1 MAPQITGDD
10 VGIRILCRKLVI
22 LKTESG
28 LQWLIG
34 SPFLPSVNV
43 ASTVRC
49 IHTLPSDSLS
59 PDVAKESDDIRG
71 LIPRG
76 FEIIGLIVQEK
87 KDRKVEKV
95 AADAVSAVR
104 NLRKTLYGGD
114 SGEQVLIGAVL
125 DWNHENSERDI
136 QFFISKKGNSKSVEQ
151 VSHVVYEDQP
161 EKYIWE
167 RGCLVRCELSLK
179 LPLYFPVSNP
189 KDVEGAYARATEDVE
204 CKLRDP
210 QVTYIIEAGNK
221 TSSGGSEPIVLHGSD
236 LDLPVE
242 LPRNAYVI
250 ESAEESYTKS
260 LSCKYFL
267 SETKNFTS
275 SSSVEKDA
283 DKILVSVMFNR
294 SRSSQKPVAPIAEYY
309 PAAGNAKLL
318 LISHK
323 LEVLFYVP
331 KDLPLADMVL
341 KLTIPGL
348 VDQLHSFKNK
358 ILPDLLIQQSL
369 LRPYHFLPS
378 GFLHPVTA
386 IYELSYGEMEMKQ
399 VEVRRSLHLRLG
411 LPFDRPLLRI
421 ANAINFFST
430 KDDMKDK
437 SYPKGSSLLKN
448 VHRDIPSSGVSGGIA
463 SLIQGSY
470 EYYHYLQDG
479 FDDSGWGCA
488 YRSLQ
493 TIISWFR
500 QQHYTSIDVPS
511 HRQIQQS
518 LVEIGDKDP
527 SFIGSQEWIG
537 AIELSFVLDK
547 LLGVSCKVINV
558 RSGAELP
565 EKCRELALHF
575 ETQGTP
581 IMIGGGVL
589 AYTLLG
595 VDYDDVSGDCAFLI
609 LDPHYTGNDELKKIV
624 NGGWCGWKKAVDGKG
639 KHFFLHDKFYNLL
652 LPLRP
657 NMV

>member
-1 MAPQITGDD
+1 MAAQFTGDGA
-10 VGIRILCRKLVI
+10 GIRILCRKLVL

-43 ASTVRC
+43 ASTIRC

-87 KDRKVEKV
+87 DRKVEKV
-95 AADAVSAVR
+95 AGDAVSAVR

-167 RGCLVRCELSLK
+167 RGCIVRCELSLK

-189 KDVEGAYARATEDVE
+189 KDVEGAYARAIENVE

-221 TSSGGSEPIVLHGSD
+221 TSSGRSEPLVLHGSD

-242 LPRNAYVI
+242 LPRNAFVI

-275 SSSVEKDA
+275 CSSVEK
-283 DKILVSVMFNR
+283 VNSVMCQYIKFT
-294 SRSSQKPVAPIAEYY
+294 SYLESQGVHR
-309 PAAGNAKLL
+309 NQWHLL
-318 LISHK
+318 PNI
-323 LEVLFYVP
+323 
-331 KDLPLADMVL
+331 
-341 KLTIPGL
+341 
-348 VDQLHSFKNK
+348 
-358 ILPDLLIQQSL
+358 IQ

-386 IYELSYGEMEMKQ
+386 IYELSYGEMELKQ

>member
-1 MAPQITGDD
+1 MIS
-10 VGIRILCRKLVI
+10 
-22 LKTESG
+22 KTESG

-43 ASTVRC
+43 ASTIRC
-49 IHTLPSDSLS
+49 IHTFPSDSLS
-59 PDVAKESDDIRG
+59 PDVTKESDEIRS

-76 FEIIGLIVQEK
+76 FEIIGALIVQEK
-87 KDRKVEKV
+87 KDKKVEKV
-95 AADAVSAVR
+95 AGDAVSAVR
-104 NLRKTLYGGD
+104 SLRKTLYGGD
-114 SGEQVLIGAVL
+114 NGEQVLIGAVL
-125 DWNHENSERDI
+125 DLNRWNSEHDI

-151 VSHVVYEDQP
+151 VGSVVYEDQP

-167 RGCLVRCELSLK
+167 RGCIVRCELSLT
-179 LPLYFPVSNP
+179 LPLYFPVNNP
-189 KDVEGAYARATEDVE
+189 RDVEGAYARATEDIG

-210 QVTYIIEAGNK
+210 QVAYIIEAGNK

-242 LPRNAYVI
+242 LPRNAFVL
-250 ESAEESYTKS
+250 ETAEESYAKS

-283 DKILVSVMFNR
+283 DKILFSVMFNR
-294 SRSSQKPVAPIAEYY
+294 SRSSQKPVAPTADYY
-309 PAAGNAKLL
+309 PVAGDAKLL
-318 LISHK
+318 VRNHK
-323 LEVLFYVP
+323 LDVLFYVP
-331 KDLPLADMVL
+331 KDLLLTDMVL
-341 KLTIPGL
+341 KLIIPGL

-358 ILPDLLIQQSL
+358 ILPDLLIQQSQL
-369 LRPYHFLPS
+369 LPYHFIPS

-386 IYELSYGEMEMKQ
+386 IYELSYGETELKQ
-399 VEVRRSLHLRLG
+399 VEVRRSLHQRLG

-421 ANAINFFST
+421 ANAINFSST
-430 KDDMKDK
+430 KDNTKDK
-437 SYPKGSSLLKN
+437 SYLKGSSLLKN

-493 TIISWFR
+493 TIISWFS

-518 LVEIGDKDP
+518 LVEIGDKDH
-527 SFIGSQEWIG
+527 SFIGSREWIG

-547 LLGVSCKVINV
+547 LLGVSSKVINV

-581 IMIGGGVL
+581 VMIGGGVL

-595 VDYDDVSGDCAFLI
+595 VDYNDVTGDCAFLI

-652 LPLRP
+652 LPQRP